1 MGETGEDHWLGSR
14 CKPDDTKGGIY
25 KVYLSIPFELRD
37 HYGKNELKKSTG
49 TRDQRKATRI
59 QHEYT
64 AEWYNEFRAILGR
77 DSYAKLIDA
86 LVLETVEYHDRYIN
100 DRPFG
105 ITFSSRPQNSDEAQE
120 AIKVIRQIIR
130 ELTTAL
136 ENHDGFY
143 LLENG
148 FLDRELKRGHK
159 ISLDEILELQ
169 RLVEYNLNER
179 FLEPVQS
186 NTKSQSSQIRNVPNK
201 SLYPR
206 PSEFIDAYF
215 RSRKWDNNTSKEK
228 KTSQTRIRDCLKI
241 IADPPLDQLLAN
253 HGHIIA
259 EYLEEKGKA
268 NSTIKGY
275 LTSLSGLLNHIR
287 FYELDTTDLSNRPW
301 IKSNPFDGLP
311 LSGYGK
317 AKRSFEALTEEQLN
331 QLFTQNMTEKDRLC
345 LELLITTG
353 CRLDEIALVRW
364 EQIKVDKHQIRYI
377 DLAADA
383 LVKNDNS
390 KRFVPIPDLI
400 TLPVRSIGRLFDYTI
415 DANGKAS
422 RSAGKRLLD
431 RYIHPIRNGHNDD
444 RKTVHSLRHN
454 FVGFLDNLNPP
465 ISENLK
471 DWITGHSSSGV
482 KNESERKK
490 TYGSDPDLTLKF
502 EAVNRINHPWLRAI

>member
-1 MGETGEDHWLGSR
+1 
-14 CKPDDTKGGIY
+14 
-25 KVYLSIPFELRD
+25 
-37 HYGKNELKKSTG
+37 
-49 TRDQRKATRI
+49 
-59 QHEYT
+59 
-64 AEWYNEFRAILGR
+64 
-77 DSYAKLIDA
+77 
-86 LVLETVEYHDRYIN
+86 RYIN

-301 IKSNPFDGLP
+301 
-311 LSGYGK
+311 
-317 AKRSFEALTEEQLN
+317 
-331 QLFTQNMTEKDRLC
+331 
-345 LELLITTG
+345 
-353 CRLDEIALVRW
+353 
-364 EQIKVDKHQIRYI
+364 
-377 DLAADA
+377 
-383 LVKNDNS
+383 
-390 KRFVPIPDLI
+390 
-400 TLPVRSIGRLFDYTI
+400 
-415 DANGKAS
+415 
-422 RSAGKRLLD
+422 
-431 RYIHPIRNGHNDD
+431 
-444 RKTVHSLRHN
+444 
-454 FVGFLDNLNPP
+454 
-465 ISENLK
+465 
-471 DWITGHSSSGV
+471 
-482 KNESERKK
+482 
-490 TYGSDPDLTLKF
+490 
-502 EAVNRINHPWLRAI
+502 